1 MRKGVLL
8 ICLLPLTLIA
18 GQVGNPLTDA
28 LQHQLQKPAVR
39 MSAFTFI
46 DQHIS
51 AGKFDEAMLR
61 KLPEMNNSGASCKLV
76 HNKTSLT
83 GKHLFY
89 EQFVKG
95 IKVCNSYIGVNLN
108 HEGQIISIFNHLT
121 DVSQWQELPIPNRT
135 DAAPIL
141 LPVNGLPELIYE
153 KQNHYFKNYIDRS
166 GKLIYEIDQRLY
178 FSNED
183 TIVAGK
189 VFQPDPITPS
199 GLTYGQG
206 GILHYNDSDY
216 ADINSKRVDIT
227 FPATLLNDTFYLE
240 NKYARITDLFA
251 PYYGRAKS
259 KTPSFDFTRKTNAFK
274 EVMCLFHIS
283 NLQNY
288 LESIGLDGL
297 VPYAIKVDAHGSF
310 ADLSAFHFTPDTFL
324 TFGLGGVPDAEDADV
339 IIHEYTHAISFTAAP
354 SGVVGIQRRA
364 LEEANCDVMAATYS
378 KVYATHN
385 WRYIFN
391 WDGPNPVVTG
401 QFPFWSGRNANS
413 AKKYSDTTNNFY
425 TDSEI
430 WSSCILDIAEELNRE
445 TLLKLLIASMHAY
458 TPNTTMAQAAQLFI
472 DADSILFNKQNA
484 WKIGKQFVN
493 RQLGTFNTSL
503 ATTTEVNGVQLL
515 NTAAFAEGNGNLI
528 ISSVTDEQM
537 LCNIYDM
544 TGKLKYETSGESRL
558 MINPELLSSGVY
570 SIEIII
576 NNKRQTMKVVRF

>member
-1 MRKGVLL
+1 MRKGFLF

-18 GQVGNPLTDA
+18 GQVGNPLTEA
-28 LQHQLQKPAVR
+28 LQQQLQKPAVR
-39 MSAFTFI
+39 MLAFPLI
-46 DQHIS
+46 DHQII
-51 AGKFDEAMLR
+51 AGKFNEAML
-61 KLPEMNNSGASCKLV
+61 KQLPEMNKSAASCILLY
-76 HNKTSLT
+76 NKSSLT
-83 GKHLFY
+83 GKHLYY
-89 EQFVKG
+89 EQFVNG

-108 HEGQIISIFNHLT
+108 HQGQVISIFNHLT
-121 DVSQWQELPIPNRT
+121 DVSQWQELPIPDRT
-135 DAAPIL
+135 DAVPVL

-153 KQNHYFKNYIDRS
+153 KQNNHFKNYIDRS
-166 GKLIYEIDQRLY
+166 GKLIYETDQRLY
-178 FSNED
+178 FSNDD
-183 TIVAGK
+183 TIVGGK
-189 VFQPDPITPS
+189 VFQPDPITPY

-216 ADINSKRVDIT
+216 AAINNKSVDVT
-227 FPATLLNDTFYLE
+227 FAATLLNDTFYLE
-240 NKYARITDLFA
+240 NKYARVADLFA
-251 PYYGRAKS
+251 PYYGRATS

-288 LESIGLDGL
+288 LESIGLDSL

-310 ADLSAFHFTPDTFL
+310 ADLSAFNFTPDTFL
-324 TFGLGGVPDAEDADV
+324 TFGLGGIPDAEDADV

-378 KVYATHN
+378 KVNATHN

-391 WDGPNPVVTG
+391 WDGPNPVIAG

-413 AKKYSDTTNNFY
+413 SKKYSDTTNNFY

-430 WSSCILDIAEELNRE
+430 WSSCILDIAEELDRE

-458 TPNTTMAQAAQLFI
+458 TPNTNMAQAAQLFM

-484 WKIGKQFVN
+484 WKIGKHFVN

-503 ATTTEVNGVQLL
+503 ANTPSASGFQML
-515 NTAAFAEGNGNLI
+515 NTAGFAEGNGNLI
-528 ISSVTDEQM
+528 ISADTDEKM
-537 LCNIYDM
+537 HCNIYDM
-544 TGKLKYETSGESRL
+544 TGKLKYEASGDKRL
-558 MINPELLSSGVY
+558 IITPELLSSGVY
-570 SIEIII
+570 SIELRI